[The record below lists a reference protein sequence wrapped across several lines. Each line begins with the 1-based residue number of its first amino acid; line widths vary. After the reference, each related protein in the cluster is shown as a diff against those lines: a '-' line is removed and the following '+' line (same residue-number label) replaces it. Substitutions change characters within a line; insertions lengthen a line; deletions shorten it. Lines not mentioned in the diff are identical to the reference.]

1 VSNSAPIAIKLG
13 HEEKD
18 RMNLVKEARHLVQ
31 AGADNGT
38 TVRMLGGIAI
48 AMRCPTALRPPFARE
63 CSDLDAAVSSQQRN
77 QVDQVAAEIG
87 LEADRAFNAQRGNER
102 RCYHRADG
110 LKLDVFVE
118 TFSMCHDVPLDAQ
131 RLSLDDAT
139 VPLAELLLTKAQI
152 VELTDKDAGDLFVLL
167 HDHEV
172 TTDDGGINRTRIGE
186 LCGQD
191 WGLWRTVTG
200 TLRQLEEA
208 VGHIGTSDAERALV
222 RDRAEELLEVL
233 DSAPKSRK
241 WKMRNR
247 IGDRVQW
254 YVLPEEPNEAV
265 DLRTL

>member
-1 VSNSAPIAIKLG
+1 MDLLDEA
-13 HEEKD
+13 
-18 RMNLVKEARHLVQ
+18 RQLVK

-48 AMRCPTALRPPFARE
+48 AMRCPTALTPTFARQY
-63 CSDLDAAVSSQQRN
+63 SDLDAVVPSQQRN

-118 TFSMCHDVPLDAQ
+118 TFSMCHDVPLGAD
-131 RLSLDDAT
+131 RLSLHSST

-152 VELTDKDAGDLFVLL
+152 VELTDKDACDLFVLF
-167 HDHEV
+167 HDYDLSS
-172 TTDDGGINRTRIGE
+172 DDSGINEVRIGE
-186 LCGQD
+186 ICGQD

-200 TLRQLEEA
+200 TLKQLEDAVAHIDATVEERRLVTDRIERLLKSMEA
-208 VGHIGTSDAERALV
+208 
-222 RDRAEELLEVL
+222 
-233 DSAPKSRK
+233 APKSRK

-254 YVLPEEPNEAV
+254 YVLPEEPNEAI

>member
-1 VSNSAPIAIKLG
+1 MDLLDEA
-13 HEEKD
+13 
-18 RMNLVKEARHLVQ
+18 RQLVK

-48 AMRCPTALRPPFARE
+48 AMRCPTALTPTFARQY
-63 CSDLDAAVSSQQRN
+63 SDLDAVVPSQQRN

-87 LEADRAFNAQRGNER
+87 LEGDRAFNAQRGNER

-118 TFSMCHDVPLDAQ
+118 TFSMCHDVPLGAN
-131 RLSLDDAT
+131 RLSLHDST

-152 VELTDKDAGDLFVLL
+152 VELTDKDASDLFVLF
-167 HDHEV
+167 HDYDLSS
-172 TTDDGGINRTRIGE
+172 DDTGINEVRIGE
-186 LCGQD
+186 ICGQD

-200 TLRQLEEA
+200 TLKQLEDA
-208 VGHIGTSDAERALV
+208 VAHINAT
-222 RDRAEELLEVL
+222 AEERSLVTDRIERLLESM
-233 DSAPKSRK
+233 DTAPKSRK

-254 YVLPEEPNEAV
+254 YVLPEEPNEAI

>member
-1 VSNSAPIAIKLG
+1 MDLLDEA
-13 HEEKD
+13 
-18 RMNLVKEARHLVQ
+18 RQLVK

-48 AMRCPTALRPPFARE
+48 AMRCPTALTPTFARQY
-63 CSDLDAAVSSQQRN
+63 SDLDAVVPSQQRN

-87 LEADRAFNAQRGNER
+87 LEGDRAFNAQRGNER

-118 TFSMCHDVPLDAQ
+118 TFSMCHDVPLGAN
-131 RLSLDDAT
+131 RLSLHDST

-152 VELTDKDAGDLFVLL
+152 VELTDKDASDLFVLF
-167 HDHEV
+167 HDYDLSS
-172 TTDDGGINRTRIGE
+172 DDTGINEVRIGE
-186 LCGQD
+186 ICGQD

-200 TLRQLEEA
+200 TLKQLEDA
-208 VGHIGTSDAERALV
+208 VAHINATAQERSLV
-222 RDRAEELLEVL
+222 TDRIERLLESM
-233 DSAPKSRK
+233 DTAPKSRK

>member
-1 VSNSAPIAIKLG
+1 MDLLDEA
-13 HEEKD
+13 
-18 RMNLVKEARHLVQ
+18 RQLVK

-48 AMRCPTALRPPFARE
+48 AMRCPTALTPTFARQY
-63 CSDLDAAVSSQQRN
+63 SDLDAVVPSQQRN

-87 LEADRAFNAQRGNER
+87 LEGDRAFNAQRGNER

-118 TFSMCHDVPLDAQ
+118 TFSMCHDVPLGAN
-131 RLSLDDAT
+131 RLSLHDST

-152 VELTDKDAGDLFVLL
+152 VELTDKDASDLFVLF
-167 HDHEV
+167 HDYDLSS
-172 TTDDGGINRTRIGE
+172 DDTGINEVRIGE
-186 LCGQD
+186 ICGQD

-200 TLRQLEEA
+200 TLKQLEDA
-208 VGHIGTSDAERALV
+208 VAHINAT
-222 RDRAEELLEVL
+222 AEERSLVTDRIERLLESM
-233 DSAPKSRK
+233 DTAPKSRK

>member
-1 VSNSAPIAIKLG
+1 MSQAGPTAIKPG
-13 HEEKD
+13 QEEKD
-18 RMNLVKEARHLVQ
+18 RMNLVEEARNLVQ
-31 AGADNGT
+31 AGADKGT

-63 CSDLDAAVSSQQRN
+63 YSDLDAAVSSQQRN
-77 QVDQVAAEIG
+77 QVDQVAGEIG

-131 RLSLDDAT
+131 RLNLDSAT

-172 TTDDGGINRTRIGE
+172 TDDDSGINRARIGE

-200 TLRQLEEA
+200 TLRQLEDA
-208 VGHIGTSDAERALV
+208 VGHIGTSEVEQAMV
-222 RDRAEELLEVL
+222 RQRAEELIDVL
-233 DSAPKSRK
+233 DGAPKSRK

-247 IGDRVQW
+247 VGDRVQW

>member
-1 VSNSAPIAIKLG
+1 MDLLDEA
-13 HEEKD
+13 
-18 RMNLVKEARHLVQ
+18 RQLVK

-48 AMRCPTALRPPFARE
+48 AMRCPTALTPTFARQY
-63 CSDLDAAVSSQQRN
+63 SDLDAVVPSQQRN

-87 LEADRAFNAQRGNER
+87 LEGDRAFNAQRGNER

-118 TFSMCHDVPLDAQ
+118 TFSMCHDVPLGAN
-131 RLSLDDAT
+131 RLSLHDST

-152 VELTDKDAGDLFVLL
+152 VELTDKDASDLFVLF
-167 HDHEV
+167 HDYDLSSDDTGVNEV
-172 TTDDGGINRTRIGE
+172 RIGE
-186 LCGQD
+186 ICGQD

-200 TLRQLEEA
+200 TLKQLEDA
-208 VGHIGTSDAERALV
+208 VAHINAT
-222 RDRAEELLEVL
+222 AEERSLVTDRIERLLESM
-233 DSAPKSRK
+233 DTAPKSRK

>member
-1 VSNSAPIAIKLG
+1 MSNAELTAINLG

-18 RMNLVKEARHLVQ
+18 RMNLVEEARHLVQ

-63 CSDLDAAVSSQQRN
+63 YSDLDAAVSSQQRN

-118 TFSMCHDVPLDAQ
+118 TFSMCHDVPLDEQ
-131 RLSLDDAT
+131 RLGLDQAT

-167 HDHEV
+167 HDQAV
-172 TTDDGGINRTRIGE
+172 TTDDSGINRTRVGE

-200 TLRQLEEA
+200 TLKALEDA
-208 VGHIGTSDAERALV
+208 VGHIAASEGERALV
-222 RDRAEELLEVL
+222 RRRAEELLEVL
-233 DSAPKSRK
+233 ESAPKSRK

-247 IGDRVQW
+247 VGDRVQW